1 MGDENQTIPG
11 NGRLPR
17 QYPSEVDQGSTKV
30 TLPDAKTPSPIEK
43 LTQDIT
49 PPGSPAPVVP
59 GTLGIAGVWSASTL
73 DTEGLAAIGLARMTD
88 GSYMTVTVLEG
99 GGINMM
105 PYMSSAARVMVPM

>member
-1 MGDENQTIPG
+1 MRAMGDENQTIPG

-73 DTEGLAAIGLARMTD
+73 DALDTELICLGYGGAGCHRSCEDD
-88 GSYMTVTVLEG
+88 GWFLYDCHSTG
-99 GGINMM
+99 GW
-105 PYMSSAARVMVPM
+105 RD

>member
-1 MGDENQTIPG
+1 MPWI
-11 NGRLPR
+11 RSL
-17 QYPSEVDQGSTKV
+17 
-30 TLPDAKTPSPIEK
+30 
-43 LTQDIT
+43 
-49 PPGSPAPVVP
+49 
-59 GTLGIAGVWSASTL
+59 SAL